1 MLLLSVFVMDNIL
14 ETLQKFEENSLQYK
28 KQL

>member
-14 ETLQKFEENSLQYK
+14 ETLQKFEENSFQYK